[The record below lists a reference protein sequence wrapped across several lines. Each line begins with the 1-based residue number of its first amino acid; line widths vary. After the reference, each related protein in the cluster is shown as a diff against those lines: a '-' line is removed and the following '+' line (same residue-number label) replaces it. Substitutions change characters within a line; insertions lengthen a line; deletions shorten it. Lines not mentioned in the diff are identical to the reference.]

1 MYYIETPEVTK
12 PRKLGTMENQL
23 NLVATVNGPP
33 SALETFGAQPGDV
46 EPGQLYDFI
55 IALQSTLDI
64 ERLLEIFARRTR
76 AVVSCHGIVYRN
88 AALDLRLQDGQ
99 ERLHRCGYQLT
110 QASENLGEVVF
121 SRRKA
126 FSVHEISRLEV
137 LLSALVYP
145 LRNALLYR
153 SAREEATRDVLTG
166 LRNRKA
172 LDDHLELEIERAQR
186 YATTL
191 SMLVIDADRFKQVN
205 DNYGHLAGDH
215 LLVQISRVL
224 TDLSRNSDLVFRFG
238 GDEFVVLLPNT
249 DKSGARTFAER
260 IRQHAGAME
269 CSFGGNQMAISVSI
283 GVAELARG
291 GKSDGFF
298 KAADEAMLVAKTRGS
313 DRVVTA

>member
-1 MYYIETPEVTK
+1 
-12 PRKLGTMENQL
+12 MENQL
-23 NLVATVNGPP
+23 NLVATVNSPS
-33 SALETFGAQPGDV
+33 SALETFGAQPADV
-46 EPGQLYDFI
+46 ELGLLYDFV

-64 ERLLEIFARRTR
+64 ERLLAIFARRIR

-88 AALDLRLQDGQ
+88 APLDLRFQDGQ
-99 ERLHRCGYQLT
+99 ERLHRCSYQLT
-110 QASENLGEVVF
+110 LESKNLGELVF

-126 FSVHEISRLEV
+126 FSKQEISRLEV
-137 LLSALVYP
+137 LLSAFVYP

-153 SAREEATRDVLTG
+153 SAREAATRDVLTG

-172 LDDHLELEIERAQR
+172 LDDHLALEIERAQR

-215 LLVQISRVL
+215 LLVQVARVL
-224 TDLSRNSDLVFRFG
+224 TELSRNSDLVFRYG

-260 IRQHAGAME
+260 LRRSVGAME
-269 CSFGGNQMAISVSI
+269 CNFGGNYISVSVSI
-283 GVAELARG
+283 GVAELGHG
-291 GKSDGFF
+291 GSGDGFF
-298 KAADEAMLVAKTRGS
+298 KTADEAMLVAKSRGC

>member
-1 MYYIETPEVTK
+1 
-12 PRKLGTMENQL
+12 MENQL

-33 SALETFGAQPGDV
+33 SALETFDAQPADV
-46 EPGQLYDFI
+46 ELGLLYDFI

-64 ERLLEIFARRTR
+64 ERLLEIFARQTR
-76 AVVSCHGIVYRN
+76 SVVSCHGIVYRN
-88 AALDLRLQDGQ
+88 TALDLRLQDGQ
-99 ERLHRCGYQLT
+99 ERLHRCSYQLT

-126 FSVHEISRLEV
+126 FSVHEISRLEE
-137 LLSALVYP
+137 LLSTLVYP

-186 YATTL
+186 YGTTL

-205 DNYGHLAGDH
+205 DTHGHLAGDH

-260 IRQHAGAME
+260 IRRHAGAME
-269 CSFGGNQMAISVSI
+269 CSFGGNHMTVSVSI

-291 GKSDGFF
+291 GNGDGFF
-298 KAADEAMLVAKTRGS
+298 KAADEAMLMAKSRGC